1 MRIVACGVYGGGVY
15 GGRNRMIVQQLPLRT
30 ADTPLYSA
38 ALRSSRIPFSVC
50 RAIESA

>member
-1 MRIVACGVYGGGVY
+1 
-15 GGRNRMIVQQLPLRT
+15 MIVEQLPLCA

-38 ALRSSRIPFSVC
+38 ALSSSRIPFSVC